1 MVNVQL
7 AERRISAPA
16 GRAASDRERPLA
28 RRLALPYNHDPGLV
42 DLIEDLAPH
51 VNDLYF
57 AASPTVVGSGRHR
70 LELVRPRDFVSE
82 IGVLVERI
90 GPLGIKANVLVNPAC
105 LDDGYHDATPILGHL
120 AALQEVGVSTVTVTD
135 LNLATLI
142 RRHLPELEISAST
155 TALVNSAVKAAL
167 WRELC
172 DVDDICPDRDVNKR
186 PATLMAIKRAAPRAR
201 IRLLVNDHCLPDC
214 ALRMQCMN
222 SIAHNSPTWAQ
233 SYLKWCLGI
242 KHEQP
247 WVIYSNSM
255 LVPANLAFYEK
266 RGLVDIVKIQGRQ
279 ASSDY
284 IAALA
289 RHYLTDSRVYDPFDA
304 AEGHELEE
312 PEGVFETVSR
322 CARNCHECNLEQARE
337 RGFRNWCHYK
347 FATTNESDDDV
358 GALRALSAAHG
369 F

>member
-1 MVNVQL
+1 LVGIQL
-7 AERRISAPA
+7 AERRAASPEAGPA
-16 GRAASDRERPLA
+16 GKPGRPTA

-42 DLIEDLAPH
+42 DLIEEHAPH

-57 AASPTVVGSGRHR
+57 AASPTVVASGRHR
-70 LELVRPRDFVSE
+70 LDVVRPREFVSE
-82 IGVLVERI
+82 IAGLVERI
-90 GPLGIKANVLVNPAC
+90 RPLGIKANVLVNPAC
-105 LDDGYHDATPILGHL
+105 LDDGYHDPTPILSHL
-120 AALQEVGVSTVTVTD
+120 SSLQEAGVSTVTVTD
-135 LNLATLI
+135 LNLAILI
-142 RRHLPELEISAST
+142 RRQLPELEISAST
-155 TALVNSAVKAAL
+155 TALVNSAVKATL

-186 PATLMAIKRAAPRAR
+186 PAALRAIRRAAPRAR

-233 SYLKWCLGI
+233 SYLRWCLGI

-255 LVPANLAFYEK
+255 LVPANLAYYEK

-289 RHYLTDSRVYDPFDA
+289 RHYLTDSRVYDPFDLE
-304 AEGHELEE
+304 EGHGLEE

-322 CARNCHECNLEQARE
+322 CARNCHECNLEHARE
-337 RGFRNWCHYK
+337 QGFRNWCHYK
-347 FATTNESDDDV
+347 YATATESENV
-358 GALRALSAAHG
+358 GTLRALSAANG